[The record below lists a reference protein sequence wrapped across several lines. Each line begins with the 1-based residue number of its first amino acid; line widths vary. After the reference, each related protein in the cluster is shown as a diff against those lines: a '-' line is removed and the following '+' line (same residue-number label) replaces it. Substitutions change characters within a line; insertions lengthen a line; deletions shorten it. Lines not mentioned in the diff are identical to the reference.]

1 MKIEEAR
8 KQIND
13 AESKVNNAF
22 SDMRRSAFDMDDAT
36 EAEAHKNT
44 IKKTLIP
51 LIACLIGFFSC
62 VSDSWGSGIVL
73 IIIGVVVSYKMH
85 EGAILGE
92 KKISNL
98 AKDLSNQLNQ
108 YPKL

>member
-22 SDMRRSAFDMDDAT
+22 SDMRRSAFDMDGAT

-73 IIIGVVVSYKMH
+73 IIIGVVVSYK
-85 EGAILGE
+85 ILGE